1 MARVRRGGVHGGV
14 ARSEGRV
21 DAVEEPVSDPKPMTA
36 ERRKEIEGRVFRFDD
51 VYGLERAQL
60 AEIQAIIGELQ
71 DAERFWRGQI
81 AKLEPQPVATMT
93 DSAWFECVVC
103 SQGASE
109 SADIDHAPDCA
120 YLAAR
125 EA

>member
-1 MARVRRGGVHGGV
+1 M
-14 ARSEGRV
+14 

-60 AEIQAIIGELQ
+60 AELQAIISELQ
-71 DAERFWRGQI
+71 DAERYWRN
-81 AKLEPQPVATMT
+81 AVASCDAVTLQYGCAFCKRGGPT
-93 DSAWFECVVC
+93 DTRY
-103 SQGASE
+103 G
-109 SADIDHAPDCA
+109 HAPGCA
-120 YLAAR
+120 YAAAR